1 MSVAAAPPVPRR
13 TDRAPGASFAIAAAI
28 IAVVVDALYLAIIFS
43 QEPIEAG
50 RTVFVAA
57 FILGSAVCALGAA
70 FGPAAARPVLA
81 AAASGGL
88 VTLGIL
94 GMFSIG
100 LPLLVAGAL
109 AIVAWVRVARGGGA
123 RLGLLCAAAF
133 LAAGAVLVAGIA
145 LR

>member
-1 MSVAAAPPVPRR
+1 MAAVAPIPRR
-13 TDRAPGASFAIAAAI
+13 TDRAPGASLAIAAAI
-28 IAVVVDALYLAIIFS
+28 IAVVVDGLYLAIIVGQGS
-43 QEPIEAG
+43 IEWA
-50 RTVFVAA
+50 RTIVVAA
-57 FILGSAVCALGAA
+57 FIFGSAVCALGVA

-109 AIVAWVRVARGGGA
+109 AVVAWVRVARGGGA
-123 RLGLLCAAAF
+123 RLWLLYAGVF
-133 LAAGAVLVAGIA
+133 LAAGATLVAGIA
-145 LR
+145 LT